1 MKALI
6 VDALA
11 SGKGERKATR
21 DAIGAGPRAVAGIL
35 ESRGIEA
42 SIIEA
47 ETLLNGG
54 FLGGYD
60 ILLTSGMSGDIS
72 AIRRV
77 ISRWKGDLS
86 LIGGPV
92 TSDPEQ
98 ALRKTGCDVAIVWEG

>member
-21 DAIGAGPRAVAGIL
+21 DAIGAGPRAVTGIL

-47 ETLLNGG
+47 ET
-54 FLGGYD
+54 
-60 ILLTSGMSGDIS
+60 ILTWGL
-72 AIRRV
+72 
-77 ISRWKGDLS
+77 
-86 LIGGPV
+86 
-92 TSDPEQ
+92 PE
-98 ALRKTGCDVAIVWEG
+98 GI